1 MKLVR
6 PQTLLCIN
14 PGKPVPRRTIRSE
27 VGEGGSSQKV
37 GMQPCQGQ
45 ALGSSLGQETEIPQ
59 AAQGKAKKKKVRGRL
74 EDSEKKA
81 KAVF

>member
-1 MKLVR
+1 M
-6 PQTLLCIN
+6 
-14 PGKPVPRRTIRSE
+14 
-27 VGEGGSSQKV
+27 GEGRSSQKV

-59 AAQGKAKKKKVRGRL
+59 AAQGKAKKKKKVRGRL

-81 KAVF
+81 KSVF